1 MEHLN
6 LLQRIEKK
14 SSEFSKG
21 QRRLAQ
27 YITENYDIAAYLTA
41 SKLGKEAG
49 VSESTVVRFAY
60 QLDYE
65 GYPEL
70 QKAIQVIVKTNSNS
84 IQRMSLSSK
93 RYQEKGVLKSILYT
107 DSERLRDTIQ
117 SGVDDEGARSAAYLA
132 GLMGYYFKMMFDNVI
147 IVDANS
153 TSETL
158 EQIYD
163 ISDKDVMM
171 GITFPRYSK
180 RTICALQYAKNHG
193 AKTIALTDNMQS
205 PIVEYADCKLIA
217 KSDVMTIVDSL
228 VCPLSV
234 VNAMVT
240 AIALLRKDDVEK
252 RLMALEE
259 LWNEYDVYNR
269 SLL

>member
-1 MEHLN
+1 MLN
-6 LLQRIEKK
+6 
-14 SSEFSKG
+14 S
-21 QRRLAQ
+21 
-27 YITENYDIAAYLTA
+27 
-41 SKLGKEAG
+41 
-49 VSESTVVRFAY
+49 
-60 QLDYE
+60 
-65 GYPEL
+65 
-70 QKAIQVIVKTNSNS
+70 
-84 IQRMSLSSK
+84 
-93 RYQEKGVLKSILYT
+93 
-107 DSERLRDTIQ
+107 
-117 SGVDDEGARSAAYLA
+117 
-132 GLMGYYFKMMFDNVI
+132 
-147 IVDANS
+147 
-153 TSETL
+153 
-158 EQIYD
+158 
-163 ISDKDVMM
+163 
-171 GITFPRYSK
+171 
-180 RTICALQYAKNHG
+180 